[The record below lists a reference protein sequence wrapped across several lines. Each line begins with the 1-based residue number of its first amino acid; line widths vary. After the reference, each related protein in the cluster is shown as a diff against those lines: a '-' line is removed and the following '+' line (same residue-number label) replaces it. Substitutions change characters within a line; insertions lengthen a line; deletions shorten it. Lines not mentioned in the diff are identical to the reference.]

1 MILVLKQ
8 IDQRIT
14 SWACSWEEG
23 NLTQRVLPCAETF
36 KSPVDFLSK
45 TRQIFK
51 RIPLSHVW
59 SPPLRL
65 YYSLLDSKKVYGLVY
80 DKGSHRVQPELYSTL
95 LSRYQMVWRLPFVFD
110 VRQVCPFDPCFVGS
124 NYSDPNHYLAVSQ
137 DSPKLTVES
146 RPEHPRSFCR

>member
-59 SPPLRL
+59 SPPLRS
-65 YYSLLDSKKVYGLVY
+65 YYSLLNSKKVYGLVY
-80 DKGSHRVQPELYSTL
+80 DKGSHRVQPELRSEEHTSELQSLAYLVCRL
-95 LSRYQMVWRLPFVFD
+95 LLE
-110 VRQVCPFDPCFVGS
+110 
-124 NYSDPNHYLAVSQ
+124 
-137 DSPKLTVES
+137 KKKKKK
-146 RPEHPRSFCR
+146 